1 MSSIK
6 THKTVGIAIL
16 ASLAWIISM
25 FAFPILPA
33 SSFLKIDFSD
43 LPILFGMYV
52 YGPVGGIVI
61 AFIRSLLSFVQ
72 KGGEAGLPIGD
83 TAQFIASLSF
93 TLPIYLIITRYGLKL
108 KKKVV
113 ASILGT
119 ITLTI
124 VMSLL
129 NWVFL
134 VPAYMAVMGFEVG
147 PLSDYLLLAII
158 PFNLIKGTIVSV
170 IFFAAFQKLYPW
182 LTKSRKKL
190 YKNQSRNAVLNNDK
204 II

>member
-1 MSSIK
+1 MSNIK

-52 YGPVGGIVI
+52 YGPAGGVII

-83 TAQFIASLSF
+83 TAQFVASLSF
-93 TLPIYLIITRYGLKL
+93 TLPIYLIITKFGLKL
-108 KKKVV
+108 KEKIV
-113 ASILGT
+113 ASTLGT
-119 ITLTI
+119 ITLSI
-124 VMSLL
+124 VMALL
-129 NWVFL
+129 NWFFL

-147 PLSDYLLLAII
+147 PLSEYLLLAIV

-170 IFFAAFQKLYPW
+170 IFFVAFQKLYPW
-182 LTKSRKKL
+182 LEKSRKRL
-190 YKNQSRNAVLNNDK
+190 YKNHSRTAVLNNDK
-204 II
+204 LI

>member
-170 IFFAAFQKLYPW
+170 IFFASFQKLYPW

-190 YKNQSRNAVLNNDK
+190 YKNQSRTAVLNNDK

>member
-1 MSSIK
+1 MSNIK

-25 FAFPILPA
+25 FSFPILPA

-52 YGPVGGIVI
+52 YGPAGGIII

-83 TAQFIASLSF
+83 TAQFVASLSF
-93 TLPIYLIITRYGLKL
+93 TLPIYLIITKFGLKL
-108 KKKVV
+108 KEKIV

-119 ITLTI
+119 ITLSI
-124 VMSLL
+124 VMALL
-129 NWVFL
+129 NWFFL

-147 PLSDYLLLAII
+147 PLSEYLLLAIV

-170 IFFAAFQKLYPW
+170 IFFVAFQKLYPW
-182 LTKSRKKL
+182 LEKSRKRL
-190 YKNQSRNAVLNNDK
+190 YKNHSRTAVLNNDK
-204 II
+204 LI